1 MRQFKLKY
9 MYFILLKI
17 RYQAITYKINFDI
30 KIQSTSG
37 KIRCSEDEGEDDAGQ
52 PLSALVLSVELAIEI
67 PLLSSEETVV
77 VASASTASKN
87 PSSFSTR
94 SSLTLE
100 EPIGLFLSA
109 FFRWQNCFTWVGGG
123 KFDVTKLKLQYQKT
137 FFRLLSLNQLS
148 GKYKSN
154 LFGRKEKLFSYRLK
168 QKIFECFFSRQ
179 KSTIQ

>member
-1 MRQFKLKY
+1 MLKFCTC
-9 MYFILLKI
+9 MYFIPKKLFSNNLQKN
-17 RYQAITYKINFDI
+17 RFDTN
-30 KIQSTSG
+30 IQSTSG

-77 VASASTASKN
+77 VASASMASKN

-100 EPIGLFLSA
+100 EPIGLFLSG
-109 FFRWQNCFTWVGGG
+109 FFRWQNCFTCVGGG

-137 FFRLLSLNQLS
+137 FLCYFP
-148 GKYKSN
+148 KSIV
-154 LFGRKEKLFSYRLK
+154 RK
-168 QKIFECFFSRQ
+168 I
-179 KSTIQ
+179 